1 MKILL
6 FVAALLFSN
15 SALSGCE
22 ILEDPP
28 ISEMNCTD
36 ESLRM
41 PVGGEWTEISH
52 NPSST
57 GLFSNGSLVISAQT
71 ELSSGSAAVGKFK
84 AKSAGMVGSTVKLVD
99 YGDVWVDVVLN
110 RQSNNVYKIDL
121 IAYRYVE
128 GKLTQISAN
137 NGIHLGNSSTANY
150 QLAYT
155 FGSGSLTAQVKSSS
169 GSLLGQLTIA
179 NFGDVLPMVSA
190 RRGTQSSGSNVTS
203 AAFSV
208 LSFTAN

>member
-1 MKILL
+1 
-6 FVAALLFSN
+6 
-15 SALSGCE
+15 
-22 ILEDPP
+22 
-28 ISEMNCTD
+28 
-36 ESLRM
+36 
-41 PVGGEWTEISH
+41 
-52 NPSST
+52 
-57 GLFSNGSLVISAQT
+57 
-71 ELSSGSAAVGKFK
+71 
-84 AKSAGMVGSTVKLVD
+84 
-99 YGDVWVDVVLN
+99 VLN